1 MDVLV
6 KVKEAFSLFGSIV
19 LNKIDGRTFA
29 INSHG
34 ICQLEVIVDSRTVGK
49 CGNVVLAGA
58 FGVDLCFINRKGA
71 VAARRG
77 IRR

>member
-19 LNKIDGRTFA
+19 LNKIDRRAFA

-34 ICQLEVIVDSRTVGK
+34 MRQREVIVDSRTVGK
-49 CGNVVLAGA
+49 CGNIVLAGV
-58 FGVDLCFINRKGA
+58 FGVDLCLINRK
-71 VAARRG
+71 VAIAA
-77 IRR
+77 